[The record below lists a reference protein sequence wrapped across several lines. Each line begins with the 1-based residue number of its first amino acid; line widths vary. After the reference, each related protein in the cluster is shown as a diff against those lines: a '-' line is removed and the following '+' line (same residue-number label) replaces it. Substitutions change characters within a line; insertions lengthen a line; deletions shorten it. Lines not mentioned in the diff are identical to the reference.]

1 MPAITKR
8 SLASVPM
15 PLVGIVSGATAAF
28 AARSLGSIIRVVDDC
43 ARGPG
48 AVRAP
53 ALAIGLR
60 KRGDP

>member
-8 SLASVPM
+8 SLARVLM
-15 PLVGIVSGATAAF
+15 PLVGIASGAAAAF
-28 AARSLGSIIRVVDDC
+28 ATRSPGSIIRVVDC
-43 ARGPG
+43 AGG
-48 AVRAP
+48 LGVVRAP